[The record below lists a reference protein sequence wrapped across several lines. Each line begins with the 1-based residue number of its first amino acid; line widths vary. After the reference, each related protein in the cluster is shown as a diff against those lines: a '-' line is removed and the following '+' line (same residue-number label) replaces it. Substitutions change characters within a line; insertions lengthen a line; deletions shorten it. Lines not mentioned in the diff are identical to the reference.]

1 MRVAFS
7 RIDRNTNSRSP
18 GDCEIRRKTTE
29 VAVSRSNASS
39 RSRVRR
45 ASSVSWPTDSGAL
58 RRFGVTAL
66 CRRALASL
74 LLALERRRM
83 AYPKAQDY
91 ADFQRALHQSF
102 ATCEMVFSDQIAPA
116 KNPEPAKA
124 DIAR

>member
-45 ASSVSWPTDSGAL
+45 ASSVSWLTDSGAL

-66 CRRALASL
+66 WRCDLAGSPP
-74 LLALERRRM
+74 ALERRLI
-83 AYPKAQDY
+83 AFPKAQDK
-91 ADFQRALHQSF
+91 ALQG
-102 ATCEMVFSDQIAPA
+102 VRL
-116 KNPEPAKA
+116 
-124 DIAR
+124 AR